1 MKNLKTLLF
10 AAILFALG
18 GIANAQ
24 SVGINADGS
33 APNGSAMLDVSSTSK
48 GFLPPRISLTA
59 TNSASPITS
68 PAAGLLV
75 YNTATAGTTPNNVV
89 AGYYFWNG
97 SAWIALGSTA
107 LASQVTGILPV
118 ANGGTG
124 SFTQNF
130 VDLTS
135 DQTVAGNKTLSGNTS
150 VGGMLSVNGKI
161 GIGTSSPQSSAALEI
176 RSTTAGL
183 LLPRLTT
190 AERDAMSPVSGLMI
204 FNTNLKR
211 FQGYAGANV
220 PSVETSNSSTGSM
233 GICNKSYAM
242 GQSFTVSNNC
252 NLSGIEVTIND
263 VEVPGDF
270 VLKVFAGS
278 GFSGTMLSQQ
288 TVTIANGGLVFFSFP
303 SLIPVIS
310 GNSYTIQFSTNL
322 DAKFRMT
329 FGTDDYAGGNIWIN
343 TSANLAS
350 DLWFQIVK
358 MNDGSSWVDLSN

>member
-1 MKNLKTLLF
+1 M
-10 AAILFALG
+10 
-18 GIANAQ
+18 
-24 SVGINADGS
+24 
-33 APNGSAMLDVSSTSK
+33 
-48 GFLPPRISLTA
+48 
-59 TNSASPITS
+59 
-68 PAAGLLV
+68 
-75 YNTATAGTTPNNVV
+75 
-89 AGYYFWNG
+89 
-97 SAWIALGSTA
+97 GSTA

-270 VLKVFAGS
+270 VLRQL
-278 GFSGTMLSQQ
+278 LSP
-288 TVTIANGGLVFFSFP
+288 AC
-303 SLIPVIS
+303 
-310 GNSYTIQFSTNL
+310 
-322 DAKFRMT
+322 D
-329 FGTDDYAGGNIWIN
+329 
-343 TSANLAS
+343 
-350 DLWFQIVK
+350 
-358 MNDGSSWVDLSN
+358 